1 MNHRLNVAAAL
12 DRTWTSCVAIDRPR
26 IYELATKRRKSFC
39 EFSAFCGYF
48 FVVPDSVTG
57 VRQTLAKRLLADE
70 EAQSEFV
77 VINVGLKNG
86 IELLA
91 AEPADDL
98 PFVVRIQYAFVA
110 VARHLGAFLSVE
122 IHERGLCDQVQFFII
137 A

>member
-1 MNHRLNVAAAL
+1 MNFLRF
-12 DRTWTSCVAIDRPR
+12 VAI
-26 IYELATKRRKSFC
+26 
-39 EFSAFCGYF
+39 F
-48 FVVPDSVTG
+48 FVVPDSVRG

-77 VINVGLKNG
+77 FINVGLKNG